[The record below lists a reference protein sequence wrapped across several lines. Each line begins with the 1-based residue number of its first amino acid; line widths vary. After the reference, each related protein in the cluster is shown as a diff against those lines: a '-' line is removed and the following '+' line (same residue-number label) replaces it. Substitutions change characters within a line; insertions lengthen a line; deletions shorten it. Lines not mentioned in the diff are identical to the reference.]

1 MKYFGYLLKRI
12 GYSLIVLLG
21 LSIIIFFISRVLPGD
36 PARMALGPYA
46 SKDQVEVL
54 RQSMGLDKPLF
65 IQYFT
70 YITSLFK
77 GDFGMSMI
85 TKRNVLIDLK
95 YHLPATLELISFTI
109 LWVIF
114 LGIPLGVITAAKKDS
129 TLDNIFKTFSFA
141 AVVTP
146 GFIVGLAFQLIFGY
160 GLDILPITGRLS
172 SALTAPS
179 GYTGLI
185 VFDSLI
191 SGQWEIFFNAL
202 RHILL
207 PSLALSMAGIGQVSR
222 ITRASMIEI
231 SEKDYVE
238 VMHSYGVPNQIINFV
253 YMLKPSFIPSLNV
266 IGMTFASLLG
276 NAFLIEMV
284 FAWPGIAKY
293 GINALLRTDINALMG
308 VVLLIGAFFLL
319 TNFVVDII
327 MGLIDPRISK
337 MGGE

>member
-12 GYSLIVLLG
+12 AYSLIVLLG

-46 SKDQVEVL
+46 SQEQVNIL
-54 RQSMGLDKPLF
+54 RESMGLDKPLF
-65 IQYFT
+65 VQYYT

-77 GDFGMSMI
+77 GDFGMSLI
-85 TKRNVLIDLK
+85 TKRNVLLDLK
-95 YHLPATLELISFTI
+95 YHLPATLELIFFTI
-109 LWVIF
+109 FWVIF
-114 LGIPLGVITAAKKDS
+114 LGIPLGVITAANKDS
-129 TLDNIFKTFSFA
+129 TMDNIFKTFSFA

-172 SALTAPS
+172 SALSSPPEITR
-179 GYTGLI
+179 LL
-185 VFDSLI
+185 VFDSLVY
-191 SGQWEIFFNAL
+191 GQWNVLLDAL
-202 RHILL
+202 KHILL

-222 ITRASMIEI
+222 ITRTTMIEI
-231 SEKDYVE
+231 GEKDYVA
-238 VMHSYGVPNQIINFV
+238 VMHSYGVPKSIINFI

-308 VVLLIGAFFLL
+308 VVLLIGAFFLF
-319 TNFVVDII
+319 TNFIVDII
-327 MGLIDPRISK
+327 MGLLDPRISL